1 MQDLNSCLAG
11 CKVFS
16 KLDLVKGYHQVPVA
30 TTTVPKTTIITPFG
44 LFQYLNMPFG
54 LKNASQSFQRLMDHT
69 FADQPSVF
77 VYLDNNLAATA
88 NTQKHL
94 QVLCQVFHLLKD
106 NGLVLNLQKSEFFQ
120 DSIAFL
126 GHKVHSGGVEPL
138 SGHVDAITNTPLPST
153 PKELQQFLGMIN
165 FYHRF
170 LLAAA
175 NILHPLTE
183 ALKGNP
189 KVLSCT
195 AEMQTA
201 TNNIKATLVA
211 AVPLSHPLPAAQ
223 LSLATDAAIDA
234 QATMTAGI
242 HC

>member
-1 MQDLNSCLAG
+1 M
-11 CKVFS
+11 
-16 KLDLVKGYHQVPVA
+16 
-30 TTTVPKTTIITPFG
+30 
-44 LFQYLNMPFG
+44 
-54 LKNASQSFQRLMDHT
+54 
-69 FADQPSVF
+69 
-77 VYLDNNLAATA
+77 
-88 NTQKHL
+88 
-94 QVLCQVFHLLKD
+94 
-106 NGLVLNLQKSEFFQ
+106 
-120 DSIAFL
+120 
-126 GHKVHSGGVEPL
+126 EPL

-153 PKELQQFLGMIN
+153 PKELQRFLGMIN